1 MSTKLVTN
9 YFNLHN
15 AKQFRESISE
25 TANSI
30 YYVFAGRHTPYVG
43 GDETVPD
50 LNNTNDTVNID
61 PYKLMVFGKKVSNT
75 DVKVMVPRYNWV
87 SNTVYTAYSGNTN
100 IAVNNYYAVVNA
112 VSSFHVFKVL
122 GNNNGAPSTVSP
134 NFNDT
139 GADDEFYSTSD
150 GYVWK
155 YMYTIDSSNFTKFAT
170 EEYIPVVPN
179 ANVTG
184 NAVSGAIDV
193 VLVNYAGSNYNTYL
207 SNTFISSDLTIGGD
221 PTIFTIANNAIASNG
236 FYNDSYIYIKGGTGL
251 GQIKKIVDYTVIGTQ
266 KKIIV
271 ESGFSTTPDITS
283 VYEITPS
290 VLVQGDGTGAVAR
303 ALVNTNSSNSISGI
317 EIIKRGSGYTYAT
330 TTVLGNTSG
339 VSNTASVSV
348 VFGPKG
354 GHGKDPEIE
363 LGGKYLGISV
373 TFANNESGTIPVS
386 NDYRTIG
393 LLKDPFFS
401 NVTLTIATS
410 TGVFND
416 NEVVTQTDSN
426 ATGIVKGSTTTTVAV
441 SNVTGI
447 FVTNKNIV
455 GGTTG
460 ATASVID
467 YVINN
472 QVKDF
477 NTFDNRERYTYTAG
491 SGSFIQDEKVYQLDV
506 SVANAYYHSNDANYY
521 YLTDLRG
528 VLNTGN
534 TMIGVNSGASVILN
548 SHLPS
553 DIVQGSGEVLYIENV
568 DPIVRSA
575 SQSESIK
582 LILKF

>member
-1 MSTKLVTN
+1 MSTNLVTS
-9 YFNLHN
+9 YLNLHN

-30 YYVFAGRHTPYVG
+30 YYVFAGRHTPYPG
-43 GDETVPD
+43 GDETIPD
-50 LNNTNDTVNID
+50 LVNTNDTVNID
-61 PYKLMVFGKKVSNT
+61 PYKQMVFGKKVSNN
-75 DVKVMVPRYNWV
+75 DVKVMVPRYDWV
-87 SNTVYTAYSGNTN
+87 SNTVYTAYSGNNN
-100 IAVNNYYAVVNA
+100 ITACNYYAVVNA

-122 GNNNGAPSTVSP
+122 GNNNGAPSTVFP

-155 YMYTIDSSNFTKFAT
+155 YMYSIDSSNFSKFAT
-170 EEYIPVVPN
+170 DEYIPVIPN

-193 VLVNYAGSNYNTYL
+193 VLVSYAGSNYNTYL

-221 PTIFTIANNAIASNG
+221 PTIYTIANNASTSNG
-236 FYNDSYIYIKGGTGL
+236 FYNDSYLYIKGGTGL

-266 KKIIV
+266 KKITID
-271 ESGFSTTPDITS
+271 SGFNTAPDITS

-290 VLVQGDGTGAVAR
+290 VLIAGDGSGAVAR
-303 ALVNTNSSNSISGI
+303 AIVNTNSSNSISGI
-317 EIIKRGSGYTYAT
+317 EIIERGSGYTFAT
-330 TTVLGNTSG
+330 TTVIGNTGG
-339 VSNTASVSV
+339 VSNAASVYV
-348 VFGPKG
+348 VLGPKG

-393 LLKDPFFS
+393 LLKDPLFA
-401 NVTLTIATS
+401 NVTLTIATP
-410 TGVFND
+410 TGVFTD

-426 ATGIVKGSTTTTVAV
+426 ATGIVKDSTTTTLSL

-447 FVTNKNIV
+447 FVTNKIV
-455 GGTTG
+455 TG
-460 ATASVID
+460 SSSAATANAIS
-467 YVINN
+467 YVIND

-477 NTFDNRERYTYTAG
+477 NTFDNRQRYTYTSG
-491 SGSFIQDEKVYQLDV
+491 SGSFQEDEKVYQLDV
-506 SVANAYYHSNDANYY
+506 AVANAYYHSNDANYY

-534 TMIGVNSGASVILN
+534 TLIGVNSGASIQLN
-548 SHLPS
+548 SHLPP
-553 DIVQGSGEVLYIENV
+553 DIIEGSGEVLYIENV
-568 DPIVRSA
+568 DPIDRAA

>member
-9 YFNLHN
+9 YLNLHN

-30 YYVFAGRHTPYVG
+30 YYVFAGRHTPYAG
-43 GDETVPD
+43 GDETIPN
-50 LNNTNDTVNID
+50 LTNTNDTVNID
-61 PYKLMVFGKKVSNT
+61 PYKLMVFGKKVSNN
-75 DVKVMVPRYNWV
+75 DVKVMIPRYDWV
-87 SNTVYTAYSGNTN
+87 SNTVYTAYSGNTD
-100 IAVNNYYAVVNA
+100 ISVNNYYAVVNA

-122 GNNNGAPSTVSP
+122 GNNNGAPSTISP

-155 YMYTIDSSNFTKFAT
+155 YMYTIDSSSFTKFAT
-170 EEYIPVVPN
+170 DEYVPVIPN
-179 ANVTG
+179 ANVSG
-184 NAVSGAIDV
+184 NAVSGSIDV
-193 VLVNYAGSNYNTYL
+193 VLVDYAGSNYNTYL

-221 PTIFTIANNAIASNG
+221 PTIFTIANNAVASNS
-236 FYNDSYIYIKGGTGL
+236 FYDNSYIYIKGGTGL
-251 GQIKKIVDYTVIGTQ
+251 GQIRKIVDYTVIGNQ
-266 KKIIV
+266 KKITV
-271 ESGFSTTPDITS
+271 DSGFSITPDITS

-290 VLVQGDGTGAVAR
+290 VLFEGDGTGAIAR

-317 EIIKRGSGYTYAT
+317 EIIERGAGYTYAT
-330 TTVLGNTSG
+330 TTILGNTGG
-339 VSNTASVSV
+339 VSNAASVYV
-348 VFGPKG
+348 VLGPKG
-354 GHGKDPEIE
+354 GHGKDPEFE

-393 LLKDPFFS
+393 LLKDPLFA
-401 NVTLTIATS
+401 NVTLTIATP
-410 TGVFND
+410 TGVFTD

-447 FVTNKNIV
+447 FVTNKIIT
-455 GGTTG
+455 GGTSG
-460 ATASVID
+460 ATANAIS
-467 YVINN
+467 YVIND
-472 QVKDF
+472 QAKDF

-491 SGSFIQDEKVYQLDV
+491 SGTFVEDEKVFQLDV
-506 SVANAYYHSNDANYY
+506 ATANAYYHSNDANYY

-534 TMIGVNSGASVILN
+534 TMIGVNSGASITLN
-548 SHLPS
+548 SRLPS

-568 DPIVRSA
+568 DPIERSV

>member
-9 YFNLHN
+9 YLNLHN

-30 YYVFAGRHTPYVG
+30 YYVFAGRHTPYAG
-43 GDETVPD
+43 GDETIPN
-50 LNNTNDTVNID
+50 LTNTNDTVNID
-61 PYKLMVFGKKVSNT
+61 PYKLMVFGKKVSNS
-75 DVKVMVPRYNWV
+75 DVRVMIPRYDWV
-87 SNTVYTAYSGNTN
+87 SNTVYTAYSGNTD
-100 IAVNNYYAVVNA
+100 ITVSNYYAVVNA

-122 GNNNGAPSTVSP
+122 GNNNGAPSTISP

-139 GADDEFYSTSD
+139 SADDEFYSTSD

-170 EEYIPVVPN
+170 DEYIPVVPN

-184 NAVSGAIDV
+184 NAVSGSIDV
-193 VLVNYAGSNYNTYL
+193 VLVDYAGSNYNTYL
-207 SNTFISSDLTIGGD
+207 SNTFISSDLTIGGN
-221 PTIFTIANNAIASNG
+221 PTVFTIANNAVASNN

-251 GQIKKIVDYTVIGTQ
+251 GQIRKIVDYTVIGNQ
-266 KKIIV
+266 KKITV
-271 ESGFSTTPDITS
+271 DSGFITSPDITS

-290 VLVQGDGTGAVAR
+290 VLIDGDGTGAIAR

-317 EIIKRGSGYTYAT
+317 EIIERGAGYTYAT
-330 TTVLGNTSG
+330 TTVIGNTSG
-339 VSNTASVSV
+339 VSNTASVYV
-348 VFGPKG
+348 VLGPKG
-354 GHGKDPEIE
+354 GHGKDSEAE

-393 LLKDPFFS
+393 LLKDPLFA
-401 NVTLTIATS
+401 NVTLTIATP
-410 TGVFND
+410 TGVFTD
-416 NEVVTQTDSN
+416 NEVITQSDSN
-426 ATGIVKGSTTTTVAV
+426 ATGIVKNSTTTTVAV

-447 FVTNKNIV
+447 FVTNKTIT
-455 GGTTG
+455 GGTSG
-460 ATASVID
+460 ATANAIS
-467 YVINN
+467 YVIND
-472 QVKDF
+472 QAKDF
-477 NTFDNRERYTYTAG
+477 NTFDNRERYTYTGG
-491 SGSFIQDEKVYQLDV
+491 SGTFLEDEKIYQLDV
-506 SVANAYYHSNDANYY
+506 AVANAYYHSNDANYY

-534 TMIGVNSGASVILN
+534 TIIGVNSGASVTLN
-548 SHLPS
+548 SRLPS

-568 DPIVRSA
+568 DPIERNA